1 MAELDG
7 RRYTLPRSASLKRRD
22 WIRPLFDRS
31 RTDVVS
37 VARGCIRMLFRL
49 VCGEHPGHDRRV
61 FSGFSAGSSI
71 RSAVDRN
78 LIKRRLRE
86 SYRLN
91 QEILIDC
98 MPPSGII
105 TLMIL
110 YRHKGLKSLHEIDT
124 DLRRSLRAAAAKID
138 EAVENG

>member
-1 MAELDG
+1 MTELDG
-7 RRYTLPRSASLKRRD
+7 RRHTLPRSASLKRRD

-37 VARGCIRMLFRL
+37 VAGGCIRILFRL
-49 VCGEHPGHDRRV
+49 VCGEHPRHDGRV

-71 RSAVDRN
+71 GSAVDRN
-78 LIKRRLRE
+78 RIKRRLRE

-91 QEILIDC
+91 QEVLIDC

-110 YRHKGLKSLHEIDT
+110 YRHKSVKSFHEIDS
-124 DLRRSLRAAAAKID
+124 DLRRSLKAVAAKID
-138 EAVENG
+138 EAVNNG